1 MLPHYNIPHNAI
13 IEIDGAPHKLVGE
26 TVRGRVHLM
35 HCVTGAPSLAPGA
48 DGHLEMLTSEGY
60 DELLRTG
67 RLIVKVPPSL
77 IEARRLAREAEWD
90 SKDCQEMSPKCRKM
104 LAQCRLLDD
113 NGIQNGVKAIA
124 KALATL
130 WSEELQAEFGGHDNV
145 HSIKRWRTQRGKVG
159 DRNERDMVNMSGK
172 VPRAPYFDDVPH
184 EVIQKAALRFYT
196 ARGTY
201 KDAWSEACDEL
212 KLINQGRS
220 DQYPQ
225 PAKPYK
231 IPSYTTVY
239 RACCAIECAA
249 TIEARDGKQAVQAD
263 WRGAGKPLRAGRA
276 LELGIIDHTPIP
288 GYFVIDPEREM
299 VVGQPWLSTLMDV
312 SARAILA
319 HVISYHPPSI
329 WTLGELIKRAN
340 LPKRPPGHLAERY
353 PCLMRICGKSAEII
367 VDNGP
372 EFMSQALEDAAKSA
386 GFAIRRCPIKKPTY
400 RAFMERFYQ
409 TIWTLCLK
417 RLPGSA
423 RPIKEARKL
432 GYDPEKA
439 ALVTVNELE
448 AVMNAA
454 IALYHIEP
462 HEGLQNRQPLLVFE
476 KSVAKHGI
484 DLVHDVAGFQREIM
498 DMRSG
503 VQLSKSGVRMFRL
516 RYHDPRAVPILLDD
530 LVPLEC
536 KRQRREEA
544 TATVKVK
551 FDPSDISRIHVWN
564 RRTRKYVTLRCAD
577 ETYSD
582 GMPLWFHKLLLK
594 LAREEAAAFN
604 TEEERCAFRTEI
616 IAAIRSISAEAKH
629 QERETVARLYDIAR
643 LRQITGNLVH
653 LHTEGS
659 EAVSVDNFIA
669 HDLAATTA
677 LDDEIL
683 APRPAP
689 RAKAKP
695 RRDRRDAGQP
705 KTATRPARRQPR
717 PNTRR
722 VAGGYE

>member
-1 MLPHYNIPHNAI
+1 MLPHYNISAQAI
-13 IEIDGAPHKLVGE
+13 IEIKGAPHKYLGH
-26 TVRGRVHLM
+26 TIPGRNHLM
-35 HCVTGAPSLAPGA
+35 HAVTGAPYLVPGP
-48 DGHLEMLTSEGY
+48 DGRLEMPTDDQLDEG
-60 DELLRTG
+60 
-67 RLIVKVPPSL
+67 LICGDIVIKEPTSL

-90 SKDCQEMSPKCRKM
+90 SKDCEELTPKCRKM

-113 NGIQNGVKAIA
+113 NGIQNGIKAIG

-130 WSEELQAEFGGHDNV
+130 WTEELQSQFGDHDNV

-172 VPRAPYFDDVPH
+172 VPRAPYFQDVPH

-196 ARGTY
+196 NRGTY
-201 KDAWSEACDEL
+201 KDAWSEACEEL
-212 KLINQGRS
+212 RLINQGRS

-225 PAKPYK
+225 PRKPYK
-231 IPSYTTVY
+231 IPSYATVY

-263 WRGAGKPLRAGRA
+263 WRGAGKALRAGRA

-288 GYFVIDPEREM
+288 GYCVIDPEREM

-319 HVISYHPPSI
+319 HVISYLPPSV
-329 WTLGELIKRAN
+329 WTVGELIKRAN
-340 LPKRPPGHLAERY
+340 LPKRPPRDRVERY
-353 PCLMRICGKSAEII
+353 PCLRRICGKSAEII
-367 VDNGP
+367 VDNAP

-386 GFAIRRCPIKKPTY
+386 GFAIRRCPIKRPTY

-417 RLPGSA
+417 RLPGAA

-476 KSVAKHGI
+476 KSVNKHGI
-484 DLVHDVAGFQREIM
+484 DLVHDIAGFQREIM

-503 VQLSKSGVRMFRL
+503 VQLSKSGVRMFSL
-516 RYHDPRAVPILLDD
+516 RYHDPRAVPVLLDD

-551 FDPSDISRIHVWN
+551 FDPSDISLIHVWN

-577 ETYSD
+577 ETYSE
-582 GMPLWFHKLLLK
+582 GMPLWFHKHLVK

-604 TEEERCAFRTEI
+604 TEEERCTFRTEI
-616 IAAIRSISAEAKH
+616 IAAIRNISPEAKH
-629 QERETVARLYDIAR
+629 QEREIVARLHDIPR
-643 LRQITGNLVH
+643 IRQITGNLVH
-653 LHTEGS
+653 LHTEDS
-659 EAVSVDNFIA
+659 EAVSVENFIA

-705 KTATRPARRQPR
+705 KAATRPTRRQPR

>member
-1 MLPHYNIPHNAI
+1 MLPHFNISAQAI
-13 IEIDGAPHKLVGE
+13 IEIKGAPHKYLGH
-26 TVRGRVHLM
+26 TIPGRNHLM
-35 HCVTGAPSLAPGA
+35 HAVTGAPYLVSGP
-48 DGHLEMLTSEGY
+48 DGRLEMPTDDQFDEG
-60 DELLRTG
+60 
-67 RLIVKVPPSL
+67 LICGDIVIKEPTSL
-77 IEARRLAREAEWD
+77 IEARRIAREAEWD

-113 NGIQNGVKAIA
+113 NGIQNGFKAIK
-124 KALATL
+124 KALSTL
-130 WSEELQAEFGGHDNV
+130 WSDKLQAEFGDHDNV
-145 HSIKRWRTQRGKVG
+145 HSVKRWRTQRGKVG

-172 VPRAPYFDDVPH
+172 VPRRPYVNDIRH
-184 EVIQKAALRFYT
+184 EVIQKAALRYYT
-196 ARGTY
+196 SRGTY
-201 KDAWSEACDEL
+201 KEAWSEACDEL
-212 KLINQGRS
+212 TLINKGRS
-220 DQYPQ
+220 EQYPK
-225 PAKPYK
+225 PAKPHK
-231 IPSYTTVY
+231 MPSYATVY

-263 WRGAGKPLRAGRA
+263 WRGAGRPLAAGRA

-288 GYFVIDPEREM
+288 GYFVIDPEHET

-312 SARAILA
+312 STRAILA
-319 HVISYHPPSI
+319 HLISYNSPSV
-329 WTLGELIKRAN
+329 WTVGELIKRAN
-340 LPKRPPGHLAERY
+340 RPKRPPRDLAERY
-353 PCLMRICGKSAEII
+353 PCLKRICGKVAEIL

-372 EFMSQALEDAAKSA
+372 EFMSQALEDAAKSV
-386 GFAIRRCPIKKPTY
+386 GFAIRRCPIKKPRY

-409 TIWTLCLK
+409 TIWTLCLQ
-417 RLPGSA
+417 RLPGAA

-448 AVMNAA
+448 AIVNAA
-454 IALYHIEP
+454 IARYHIEP
-462 HEGLQNRQPLLVFE
+462 HEGLQDRQPALVFE
-476 KSVAKHGI
+476 KSVNKHGI
-484 DLVHDVAGFQREIM
+484 DLIHDVDGFQRELL

-503 VQLSKSGVRMFRL
+503 VQLSKSGIRMFSL
-516 RYHDPRAVPILLDD
+516 RYHDPRAVPTLLDD
-530 LVPLEC
+530 LVPIEG

-551 FDPSDISRIHVWN
+551 FDPSDISCIHVWN

-582 GMPLWFHKLLLK
+582 GMPLWYHKHLRE
-594 LAREEAAAFN
+594 LARAEAAAFN
-604 TEEERCAFRTEI
+604 TEEERCAFRAEI
-616 IAAIRSISAEAKH
+616 TAAIRNISPEAKH
-629 QERETVARLYDIAR
+629 REREIVARLYDIPR

-659 EAVSVDNFIA
+659 ETVSVENFIA

-689 RAKAKP
+689 RAKVKP

-705 KTATRPARRQPR
+705 KADARPTRRKPQ